1 MKWHMSDE
9 VRGEDPAADI
19 PLEEARLVTEVFAG
33 DEPAMGE
40 STVPIDTISS
50 NSNIVCRVWR
60 AVRWRVR
67 RVWRPVRWRVRR
79 VWRAVRWRVRR
90 VWRGLRWRVRRVWR
104 AVRLRVRRVW
114 RGLRRRVRRVWRQI
128 RQRKWRNLLPRPKSL
143 LATLLGARQKSG
155 LSSLFLPR
163 EMRAFFRRSQCKNLR
178 SLDQLP
184 VLAGS
189 IDKQDQK
196 NLNGPWSS
204 QKLPP
209 LEVVACASVSDDLVM
224 EKVGSV
230 LPSYNFKIGNQT
242 FWSAALNPYRLNP
255 GGWLQVGSNG
265 VLRLSRPNP
274 KWQKKS
280 LYHRFLSSARN
291 RIAVDLTNFQASS
304 EDTARLIVDLSAVG
318 APIVCAELRPEVV
331 VRIGKDLSELIPS
344 RIGKLVDPLNRE
356 IYSSQLRRYAHR
368 DHAIQANL
376 ANLLRVTGRSSV
388 ITPTVSIVLATQRP
402 QLVEFALA
410 QIAKQSYPHLEV
422 VVGCHGFELEKSLIA
437 SSRQSLDNL
446 KILSCSREKNLGEVL
461 AELVSHSDG
470 DLISKWDDDDWYDI
484 DHILDLVLAMRYSGA
499 EIVGKAAEFI
509 YSELL
514 DLTMRRFSIGAENF
528 STTIAGGTIL
538 TSKEVIT
545 DVLGGWPSAPRRV
558 DRLLIDGVLKA
569 GGLCYRTHGFGYVLR
584 RGVDPMAHT
593 WDQGIGYFLAA
604 SVAQRAGLDLE
615 FAGFS
620 EVDRHGG

>member
-19 PLEEARLVTEVFAG
+19 PLEEAELVTEVFAG

-50 NSNIVCRVWR
+50 DSNI
-60 AVRWRVR
+60 VR
-67 RVWRPVRWRVRR
+67 RVWRAVRWRVRR

-90 VWRGLRWRVRRVWR
+90 VWRAVRWRVRRVWR
-104 AVRLRVRRVW
+104 AVRWHAVQRRLRNW
-114 RGLRRRVRRVWRQI
+114 KNI
-128 RQRKWRNLLPRPKSL
+128 FPKLNSF
-143 LATLLGARQKSG
+143 LARLLGARRAFG

-163 EMRAFFRRSQCKNLR
+163 EMRSFFRRSQCKNLR
-178 SLDQLP
+178 SLDRLP

-204 QKLPP
+204 QNLPP

-230 LPSYNFKIGNQT
+230 LPSYNFNFGNQT
-242 FWSAALNPYRLNP
+242 FWSAAMNPHRMNP
-255 GGWLQVGSNG
+255 GGWSQTGSKG
-265 VLRLSRPNP
+265 VLQLSQLDPEWR
-274 KWQKKS
+274 KKS
-280 LYHRFLSSARN
+280 QYNRFLAKARN
-291 RIAVDLTNFQASS
+291 RVAVDLTNFQGSS

-318 APIVCAELRPEVV
+318 APIVCAELNPGVV
-331 VRIGKDLSELIPS
+331 ERIGKDLSELIAS
-344 RIGKLVDPLNRE
+344 RIGKLADPLNRG
-356 IYSSQLRRYAHR
+356 IYSSQLWRYAHR
-368 DHAIQANL
+368 DHSIQANL
-376 ANLLRVTGRSSV
+376 TNLLSVTGQSSV

-402 QLVEFALA
+402 ELVEFALV
-410 QIAKQSYPHLEV
+410 QIAKQSYQSIEV
-422 VVGCHGFELEKSLIA
+422 VVGCHGFV
-437 SSRQSLDNL
+437 LDEHVKTRNLGAMENL
-446 KILSCSREKNLGEVL
+446 KFFNCGREKNLGEVL
-461 AELVSHSDG
+461 NELVGYCDG
-470 DLISKWDDDDWYDI
+470 QLIAKWDDDDWYDV
-484 DHILDLVLAMRYSGA
+484 DHILDLVLAMRYSDA
-499 EIVGKAAEFI
+499 ELVGKAAEFI

-514 DLTMRRFSIGAENF
+514 DLTMRRFSTGADTF

-545 DVLGGWPSAPRRV
+545 EVLGGWPSAPRRV
-558 DRLLIDGVLKA
+558 DRLLISEVLKA

>member
-1 MKWHMSDE
+1 MSDE
-9 VRGEDPAADI
+9 VRGEGPAADV
-19 PLEEARLVTEVFAG
+19 PFEEAGLVTEVCVD
-33 DEPAMGE
+33 DEPSME
-40 STVPIDTISS
+40 ETTVPIDTISS
-50 NSNIVCRVWR
+50 NSNIVRRVWR
-60 AVRWRVR
+60 A
-67 RVWRPVRWRVRR
+67 VRWRVRR

-90 VWRGLRWRVRRVWR
+90 VWRAVRWRVRRVWR
-104 AVRLRVRRVW
+104 AVR
-114 RGLRRRVRRVWRQI
+114 RVWRQI
-128 RQRKWRNLLPRPKSL
+128 RLRKWRNLLPGTKSI
-143 LATLLGARQKSG
+143 LATLLGARRKSG

-163 EMRAFFRRSQCKNLR
+163 EMRAFFRRSQRKNLR

-184 VLAGS
+184 ALAGS
-189 IDKQDQK
+189 IGKQDQE

-204 QKLPP
+204 QDLSP
-209 LEVVACASVSDDLVM
+209 LDVVDRALGNDDLVM

-230 LPSYNFKIGNQT
+230 LPSYNFNIGNQT
-242 FWSAALNPYRLNP
+242 FWSAAINPRRMNP
-255 GGWLQVGSNG
+255 GGWSQTGSNG
-265 VLRLSRPNP
+265 VLRLSRLNP

-280 LYHRFLSSARN
+280 RYNRFLAKARN
-291 RIAVDLTNFQASS
+291 RVAVDLTNFQASG

-318 APIVCAELRPEVV
+318 APIVCAELNPGVV
-331 VRIGKDLSELIPS
+331 QRIGQDLSGLIPS

-368 DHAIQANL
+368 DHSIQANL
-376 ANLLRVTGRSSV
+376 AQIVRETGRSP
-388 ITPTVSIVLATQRP
+388 IMPTVSIVLATQRP

-410 QIAKQSYPHLEV
+410 QIAAQSYPHLEV
-422 VVGCHGFELEKSLIA
+422 VVGCHGFELEKSLVA

-461 AELVSHSDG
+461 AELVNHSDG

-584 RGVDPMAHT
+584 RGIDPMAHT

>member
-9 VRGEDPAADI
+9 VRGKSAAADLA
-19 PLEEARLVTEVFAG
+19 LEEARLVTEVCVE
-33 DEPAMGE
+33 DEPTLGS
-40 STVPIDTISS
+40 STLLINTISS
-50 NSNIVCRVWR
+50 NSNIVRRVWR
-60 AVRWRVR
+60 AVCWRVH
-67 RVWRPVRWRVRR
+67 R

-90 VWRGLRWRVRRVWR
+90 VWRGVH
-104 AVRLRVRRVW
+104 RVW
-114 RGLRRRVRRVWRQI
+114 RGARRRAHRVWGQLRL
-128 RQRKWRNLLPRPKSL
+128 RKWRNLLAGPKSIV
-143 LATLLGARQKSG
+143 AILLGSRQKSG
-155 LSSLFLPR
+155 LSSLFLPQ
-163 EMRAFFRRSQCKNLR
+163 EMRRFFRRSQCKNLR
-178 SLDQLP
+178 SLDRLP
-184 VLAGS
+184 ALAGS
-189 IDKQDQK
+189 IDKQDQE
-196 NLNGPWSS
+196 NLNGSWSS
-204 QKLPP
+204 QDLPS
-209 LEVVACASVSDDLVM
+209 LDVVARASGTGDLVM

-242 FWSAALNPYRLNP
+242 FWSAAMNPRRMNP
-255 GGWLQVGSNG
+255 GGWSQAGSNG

-280 LYHRFLSSARN
+280 RYNRFLAKARN
-291 RIAVDLTNFQASS
+291 RVAVDLTGFQAST

-318 APIVCAELRPEVV
+318 APIVCAELNLGVV
-331 VRIGKDLSELIPS
+331 QRIGKDLSELIPS
-344 RIGKLVDPLNRE
+344 RVGKLVDPLNRE
-356 IYSSQLRRYAHR
+356 IYSSQLRRNAHR
-368 DHAIQANL
+368 DHSIQANL
-376 ANLLRVTGRSSV
+376 GKIVRETGRAS
-388 ITPTVSIVLATQRP
+388 IMPTVSIVLATQRP
-402 QLVEFALA
+402 QLVDFALA
-410 QIAKQSYPHLEV
+410 QIATQSYPHLEV
-422 VVGCHGFELEKSLIA
+422 VVGCHGFELEKSLVT
-437 SSRQSLDNL
+437 SSRQSLGNL

-461 AELVSHSDG
+461 AELVDHSDG
-470 DLISKWDDDDWYDI
+470 DLISKWDDDDWYDV

-569 GGLCYRTHGFGYVLR
+569 GGLCYRTHGFGYILR

-615 FAGFS
+615 FAGFRD
-620 EVDRHGG
+620 VVRHEGQ

>member
-9 VRGEDPAADI
+9 VRGEGAAADL
-19 PLEEARLVTEVFAG
+19 PLEEAILVTEVCVN
-33 DEPAMGE
+33 DE
-40 STVPIDTISS
+40 STLRSSTLLINTISS
-50 NSNIVCRVWR
+50 NSNIVGRIWRAVHWRVHRVWR
-60 AVRWRVR
+60 A
-67 RVWRPVRWRVRR
+67 VRWRVRR

-90 VWRGLRWRVRRVWR
+90 VWRGVH
-104 AVRLRVRRVW
+104 RVW
-114 RGLRRRVRRVWRQI
+114 RGARRRAHRVWGQI
-128 RQRKWRNLLPRPKSL
+128 RLRKWRNLLAGPKSI
-143 LATLLGARQKSG
+143 LAVLLGSRQKSG
-155 LSSLFLPR
+155 LSSLFLPQ
-163 EMRAFFRRSQCKNLR
+163 EMRRFFRRSQCKNLR
-178 SLDQLP
+178 SLDRLP
-184 VLAGS
+184 VLAGT

-196 NLNGPWSS
+196 NLNGSWSS
-204 QKLPP
+204 QDLPP
-209 LEVVACASVSDDLVM
+209 LNIVVRASGDNDLVM

-230 LPSYNFKIGNQT
+230 LPSFNFNIGNQT
-242 FWSAALNPYRLNP
+242 FWSAAFNPRRMNP
-255 GGWLQVGSNG
+255 GGWSQVGSNG
-265 VLRLSRPNP
+265 VLRLSRLNP

-280 LYHRFLSSARN
+280 RYNRFLAKARN
-291 RIAVDLTNFQASS
+291 RVAVDLTGFQAST

-318 APIVCAELRPEVV
+318 APIVCAELNLGVV
-331 VRIGKDLSELIPS
+331 QRIGKDLSELIPS
-344 RIGKLVDPLNRE
+344 RVGKLVDPLNRE
-356 IYSSQLRRYAHR
+356 IYSSQLRRNAHR
-368 DHAIQANL
+368 DHSIQANL
-376 ANLLRVTGRSSV
+376 GKIVRETGRAS
-388 ITPTVSIVLATQRP
+388 IMPTVSIVLATQRP

-410 QIAKQSYPHLEV
+410 QIATQSYPHLEV
-422 VVGCHGFELEKSLIA
+422 VVGCHGFELEKSLVT
-437 SSRQSLDNL
+437 SSHQSLGNL

-461 AELVSHSDG
+461 AELVDHSDG

-509 YSELL
+509 YSESL

-615 FAGFS
+615 FAGFRD
-620 EVDRHGG
+620 VVRHEGQ

>member
-1 MKWHMSDE
+1 MSDE
-9 VRGEDPAADI
+9 VRGEDPAADV
-19 PLEEARLVTEVFAG
+19 PLEEAGLVTEVCAG
-33 DEPAMGE
+33 DEPAMEE
-40 STVPIDTISS
+40 STLPIDTISS
-50 NSNIVCRVWR
+50 SSNI
-60 AVRWRVR
+60 
-67 RVWRPVRWRVRR
+67 VRR
-79 VWRAVRWRVRR
+79 VWRA
-90 VWRGLRWRVRRVWR
+90 LRWRVRRVWR
-104 AVRLRVRRVW
+104 ALRWRVRRVWRALRWRVRRVW
-114 RGLRRRVRRVWRQI
+114 RGVRRVWRGLHRRVRRVWGQI
-128 RQRKWRNLLPRPKSL
+128 RLRKWRNLLLGTKSI

-189 IDKQDQK
+189 IGKQDRE

-204 QKLPP
+204 QDLSP
-209 LEVVACASVSDDLVM
+209 LDVVDRALGNDDLVM

-230 LPSYNFKIGNQT
+230 LPSYNFNIGNQS
-242 FWSAALNPYRLNP
+242 FWSAAINPRRMNP
-255 GGWLQVGSNG
+255 GGWSQTGSNG
-265 VLRLSRPNP
+265 VLRLSRLNP

-280 LYHRFLSSARN
+280 RYNRFLAKARN
-291 RIAVDLTNFQASS
+291 RVAVDLTNFQASG

-318 APIVCAELRPEVV
+318 APIVCAELNPGVV
-331 VRIGKDLSELIPS
+331 QRIGQDLSGLIPS

-368 DHAIQANL
+368 DHSIQANL
-376 ANLLRVTGRSSV
+376 AKIVRETGRSS
-388 ITPTVSIVLATQRP
+388 IMPTVSIVLATERP

-410 QIAKQSYPHLEV
+410 QIAAQSYPHLEV

-514 DLTMRRFSIGAENF
+514 DLTLRRFSIGAENF

>member
-9 VRGEDPAADI
+9 VRGEGAAADL
-19 PLEEARLVTEVFAG
+19 PLEEAILVTEVCVN
-33 DEPAMGE
+33 DE
-40 STVPIDTISS
+40 STLRSSTLLINTISG
-50 NSNIVCRVWR
+50 NSNIVGQIWR

-67 RVWRPVRWRVRR
+67 RVWRAVRWRVRR

-90 VWRGLRWRVRRVWR
+90 VWRGVH
-104 AVRLRVRRVW
+104 RVW
-114 RGLRRRVRRVWRQI
+114 RGARRRAHRVWGQI
-128 RQRKWRNLLPRPKSL
+128 RLRKWRNLLAGPKSI
-143 LATLLGARQKSG
+143 LAVLLGSRQKSG
-155 LSSLFLPR
+155 LSSLFLPQ
-163 EMRAFFRRSQCKNLR
+163 EMRRFFRRSQCKNLR
-178 SLDQLP
+178 SLDRLP
-184 VLAGS
+184 VLAGT

-196 NLNGPWSS
+196 NLNGSWSS
-204 QKLPP
+204 QDLPP
-209 LEVVACASVSDDLVM
+209 LNIVVRASGDNDLVM

-230 LPSYNFKIGNQT
+230 LPSFNFNIGNQT
-242 FWSAALNPYRLNP
+242 FWSAAFNPRRMNP
-255 GGWLQVGSNG
+255 GGWSQVGSNG
-265 VLRLSRPNP
+265 VLRLSRLNP

-280 LYHRFLSSARN
+280 RYNRFLAKARN
-291 RIAVDLTNFQASS
+291 RVAVDLTGFQAST

-318 APIVCAELRPEVV
+318 APIVCAELNLGVV
-331 VRIGKDLSELIPS
+331 QRIGKDLSELIPS
-344 RIGKLVDPLNRE
+344 RVGKLVDPLNRE
-356 IYSSQLRRYAHR
+356 IYSSQLRRNAHR
-368 DHAIQANL
+368 DHSIQANL
-376 ANLLRVTGRSSV
+376 GKIVRETGRAS
-388 ITPTVSIVLATQRP
+388 IMPTVSIVLATQRP

-410 QIAKQSYPHLEV
+410 QIATQSYPHLEV
-422 VVGCHGFELEKSLIA
+422 VVGCHGFELEKSLVT
-437 SSRQSLDNL
+437 SSHQSLGNL

-461 AELVSHSDG
+461 AELVDHSDG

-484 DHILDLVLAMRYSGA
+484 NHILDLVLAMRYSGA

-509 YSELL
+509 YSESL

-615 FAGFS
+615 FAGFRD
-620 EVDRHGG
+620 VVRHEGQ

>member
-1 MKWHMSDE
+1 MKWHISDE
-9 VRGEDPAADI
+9 VRGEAPAADV
-19 PLEEARLVTEVFAG
+19 PFEEARLVTDVHAG
-33 DEPAMGE
+33 DEPATGE
-40 STVPIDTISS
+40 STLPIDTISS
-50 NSNIVCRVWR
+50 DSNIVRRVWR

-67 RVWRPVRWRVRR
+67 RVWRPVRRRVRR

-90 VWRGLRWRVRRVWR
+90 VWRGVRQ
-104 AVRLRVRRVW
+104 RVRRVW
-114 RGLRRRVRRVWRQI
+114 RGARRRVLRVWRQI
-128 RQRKWRNLLPRPKSL
+128 RQRKWKNLLPRPKSL

-178 SLDQLP
+178 SLDQLS
-184 VLAGS
+184 VLTGS

-204 QKLPP
+204 QNLPP
-209 LEVVACASVSDDLVM
+209 LEVVAFALESDDLVI

-280 LYHRFLSSARN
+280 LYYRFLSSARN
-291 RIAVDLTNFQASS
+291 RIAVDLTNFQAST

-318 APIVCAELRPEVV
+318 APIVCAELNPEVV

-344 RIGKLVDPLNRE
+344 RIGKLVDPLKRE
-356 IYSSQLRRYAHR
+356 IYSSQLRRNAHR

-376 ANLLRVTGRSSV
+376 ANLLSATGHSSV

-410 QIAKQSYPHLEV
+410 QIARQSYPHLEV
-422 VVGCHGFELEKSLIA
+422 VVGCHGFDLEKSLIA
-437 SSRQSLDNL
+437 SSHQTLGNL
-446 KILSCSREKNLGEVL
+446 KILSCSRDKNLGEVL
-461 AELVSHSDG
+461 TELVNHSDG
-470 DLISKWDDDDWYDI
+470 DLISKWDDDDWYDSN
-484 DHILDLVLAMRYSGA
+484 HILDLVLAKRYSDA

-514 DLTMRRFSIGAENF
+514 DLTMRRFSNGAESF
-528 STTIAGGTIL
+528 STTIAGATIL
-538 TSKEVIT
+538 ISKELIT
-545 DVLGGWPSAPRRV
+545 EVLGGWPSGSRRV
-558 DRLLIDGVLKA
+558 DRLLIEGVLKA
-569 GGLCYRTHGFGYVLR
+569 GGRCYRTHGFGFIVR
-584 RGVDPMAHT
+584 RSADLKAHT
-593 WDQGIGYFLAA
+593 WDQGIGYFLGA
-604 SVAQRAGLDLE
+604 SVAQKAGLDLE

-620 EVDRHGG
+620 EVEHHEG

>member
-1 MKWHMSDE
+1 MQWHMSDE
-9 VRGEDPAADI
+9 LRDAAPAVDPPHDD
-19 PLEEARLVTEVFAG
+19 ARLVTEFCAG
-33 DEPAMGE
+33 DEPATGE
-40 STVPIDTISS
+40 STLRIDEISS
-50 NSNIVCRVWR
+50 NSNIVPRLWR

-67 RVWRPVRWRVRR
+67 RL
-79 VWRAVRWRVRR
+79 WRAVRRLWRPGVRR
-90 VWRGLRWRVRRVWR
+90 
-104 AVRLRVRRVW
+104 RLRNW
-114 RGLRRRVRRVWRQI
+114 
-128 RQRKWRNLLPRPKSL
+128 KNLLPKLYSI
-143 LATLLGARQKSG
+143 LATLLGARRAFG

-163 EMRAFFRRSQCKNLR
+163 EMRRFFRRSRCKNLR

-184 VLAGS
+184 VLVGS

-196 NLNGPWSS
+196 NLCGPWSS
-204 QKLPP
+204 QNLPP
-209 LEVVACASVSDDLVM
+209 LEVVTCASVTDDLVM

-230 LPSYNFKIGNQT
+230 LPSYNFNIGNQT
-242 FWSAALNPYRLNP
+242 FWSAAINPRRMNP
-255 GGWLQVGSNG
+255 GGWSQTGSNG
-265 VLRLSRPNP
+265 VLRLSRLNP

-280 LYHRFLSSARN
+280 RYNRFLAKARN
-291 RIAVDLTNFQASS
+291 QVAVDLTNFQASG

-318 APIVCAELRPEVV
+318 APIVCAELNPGVV
-331 VRIGKDLSELIPS
+331 LRIGKDLSELIPS
-344 RIGKLVDPLNRE
+344 RVGKLVDPLNRE

-368 DHAIQANL
+368 DHSIQANL
-376 ANLLRVTGRSSV
+376 AKIVRETGRAS
-388 ITPTVSIVLATQRP
+388 IMPTVSIVLATQRP

-410 QIAKQSYPHLEV
+410 QIARQSYSNLEV
-422 VVGCHGFELEKSLIA
+422 VVGCHGFELEKSLI
-437 SSRQSLDNL
+437 SSTRQSLGNL
-446 KILSCSREKNLGEVL
+446 KIFSCSREKNLGEVL
-461 AELVSHSDG
+461 AELVNHSDG
-470 DLISKWDDDDWYDI
+470 DLISKWDDDDWYDV
-484 DHILDLVLAMRYSGA
+484 DHILDLVLAMRYSDA

-545 DVLGGWPSAPRRV
+545 EVLGGWPSAPRRV

-569 GGLCYRTHGFGYVLR
+569 GGLCYRTQGFGYVLR

-620 EVDRHGG
+620 VVDRHGG